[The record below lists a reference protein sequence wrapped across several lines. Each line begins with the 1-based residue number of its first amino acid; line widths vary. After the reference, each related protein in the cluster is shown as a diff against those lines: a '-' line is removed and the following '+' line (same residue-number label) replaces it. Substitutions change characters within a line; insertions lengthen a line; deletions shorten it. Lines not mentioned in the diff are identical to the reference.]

1 MFCPKCGSQIPDGAK
16 FCAACGAQLAPS
28 PAAPPAPSEPGSHR
42 RRPVLIAAGAGAL
55 VILAAVGVL
64 VWLAFFAP
72 YDIDE
77 KNFPDAALRAAVAAT
92 YDADHDGKLSR
103 DEGRAVTSMSLSG
116 CAQLSGLG
124 RVFPNVASLTVTG
137 GALTQLDTSDL
148 PALASLDVRTEPLA
162 SLDVSHNGALAS
174 LSVSDATQV
183 SGLDAT
189 GLREVWL
196 TSDIVETNQGDTVTY
211 HSERDAAGHV
221 ASWSYQWES
230 GPVVSGSYTYDDQ
243 GRPASLALNNSQS
256 GVTEET
262 YAYDESGRLSTVVAT
277 SDYTTQTSTY
287 TYDDAGR
294 LSQVAS
300 ENASRTASTSTT
312 ATTDYAYD
320 DAGRLTQSKTTNVF
334 QGSTTAYWTNYIYDE
349 QGRLVREESWSGGDR
364 HGDQLSYATI
374 FSYDDAGNMVGT
386 SYEGDYIDFLIPQSF
401 VYDDQGRVVSA
412 TTSDPVG
419 SVTSATYAATFTY
432 DDAGRM
438 VGAES
443 VSTYDGREYV
453 DSYQATYTRRFVGKD
468 APDPATGFS
477 LIAYRGVAGAD
488 TIPLVGITHPAT
500 GVLPDDVEVPPYNE
514 SVYRG
519 Y

>member
-1 MFCPKCGSQIPDGAK
+1 MFCPKCGSQLPDGAK
-16 FCAACGAQLAPS
+16 FCAACGAQLGS
-28 PAAPPAPSEPGSHR
+28 PAAPAAASKPPRRSRKAP
-42 RRPVLIAAGAGAL
+42 LIAGIGAL
-55 VILAAVGVL
+55 VVLVAAGVI

-103 DEGRAVTSMSLSG
+103 DEARAVTSMSLSG
-116 CAQLSGLG
+116 CVKLSGLG
-124 RVFPNVASLTVTG
+124 HIFPNVASLTVTG
-137 GALTQLDTSDL
+137 GALTELDTSDL
-148 PALASLDVRTEPLA
+148 PQLAALDVSSEPLA
-162 SLDVSHNGALAS
+162 ALDLSGNGALTS
-174 LSVSDATQV
+174 LSVPDATQV

-196 TSDIVETNQGDTVTY
+196 TADIVETNQGDTVTY
-211 HSERDAAGHV
+211 HSERDAAGRV
-221 ASWSYQWES
+221 TAWSFQWET

-243 GRPASLALNNSQS
+243 GRPASVALNNSQS

-262 YAYDESGRLSTVVAT
+262 YAYDESGRLATIVST
-277 SDYTTQTSTY
+277 SDYSTQTSTY
-287 TYDDAGR
+287 AYDDAGR
-294 LSQVAS
+294 LSQVVS
-300 ENASRTASTSTT
+300 ETGSTSASTSTT

-334 QGSTTAYWTNYIYDE
+334 QGSTTAYWTNYVYDE
-349 QGRLVREESWSGGDR
+349 QGRLVREETWTGGDR
-364 HGDQLSYATI
+364 HGDQLSYAAI

-386 SYEGDYIDFLIPQSF
+386 SYEGTYTDFLIPESF

-412 TTSDPVG
+412 STGDPTG
-419 SVTSATYAATFTY
+419 SVTSATYEATFSY

-443 VSTYDGREYV
+443 VSTYDGREHV
-453 DSYQATYTRRFVGKD
+453 DSYQATYTRRFVAKD

-477 LIAYRGVAGAD
+477 LIAYKGVAGAD

-500 GVLPDDVEVPPYNE
+500 GVVPDGLEVPPYNE